1 MEIME
6 EDIKYPGSGDT
17 RIYESTI
24 WELETE
30 FRSSARNIR
39 PHNWPQSLLNIVF
52 NNIEHK

>member
-1 MEIME
+1 ME